1 MTLIDTWEVLVL
13 ILVIYAVVAIV
24 VGVFL
29 LVRQARRRDDT
40 SHT

>member
-1 MTLIDTWEVLVL
+1 MTLTDTWGILVL
-13 ILVIYAVVAIV
+13 ILVIYAVVAVV

-40 SHT
+40 PHT